1 MTIAKKRGTD
11 DDTLRE
17 WTFDDD
23 LPDEYVMKGHKPAKQ
38 RGNVVDIETR
48 EPVKT
53 VVNKTA
59 YTNAF
64 ALGCRDRLRPHHAYS
79 WSHGWRHRNNGEL
92 WTDDPEGLTLLAE
105 LSEMIGTNKKLM
117 PSQVRG
123 ILQAHLHRPDG
134 WDSHHHEIALPDHRI
149 YNLDTGE
156 VRDAQADDQHTRRL
170 DAVPVKGPHPNWD
183 KVLNHICRDDTE
195 KLWLQTWCGYCLT
208 GHVDPRHWFV
218 FLSGP
223 GNGGKSTLLTAITR
237 IAGSYHR
244 GLPADAFTGDRH
256 LEWLARLDGA
266 RFGTILELPAT
277 AWRKIEVL
285 KGLVA
290 GDPMTANFMRRNSFD
305 FKPVIKIMIAGNT
318 RPRLPGGDSGL
329 RRRMVNIHVP
339 EVTTPNPISPHGSIK
354 NSQPSPHGR
363 CKAHGSTSPTDYP
376 TSPTGGPKKPDSTST
391 TKTRWATGSTPAS
404 PSRRTDSPR
413 QQNSAKPTRKTPD
426 TNSDRSHRSRVRSA
440 TAASSSLA
448 SLNDT
453 KAKPYEASPASNW
466 STMTSDRVTVV
477 TVSTLVSRYTTR
489 GRAHARETGIR
500 KQALEPL
507 QP

>member
-1 MTIAKKRGTD
+1 MAKKRGTD

-339 EVTTPNPISPHGSIK
+339 EVTNPEPNLTTRLHQELPAITAWALQGARLYVT
-354 NSQPSPHGR
+354 NGL
-363 CKAHGSTSPTDYP
+363 
-376 TSPTGGPKKPDSTST
+376 PDIPD
-391 TKTRWATGSTPAS
+391 RWAEETRQYLDDEDEMGDWINTRIAITTNGFTPSTELREAYEKDTGHKLGSVTPITSALRNRGIVIAS
-404 PSRRTDSPR
+404 
-413 QQNSAKPTRKTPD
+413 KPQRHKGET
-426 TNSDRSHRSRVRSA
+426 VRGV
-440 TAASSSLA
+440 TGVELVN
-448 SLNDT
+448 NDF
-453 KAKPYEASPASNW
+453 
-466 STMTSDRVTVV
+466 
-477 TVSTLVSRYTTR
+477 
-489 GRAHARETGIR
+489 
-500 KQALEPL
+500 
-507 QP
+507 

>member
-1 MTIAKKRGTD
+1 MAEKRGTD

-117 PSQVRG
+117 PSASPGDPASPSAPARRLGQP
-123 ILQAHLHRPDG
+123 A
-134 WDSHHHEIALPDHRI
+134 SHEIALPDHRI

-156 VRDAQADDQHTRRL
+156 VRDAQAPTTSHTRRL
-170 DAVPVKGPHPNWD
+170 GAVPVKGPH
-183 KVLNHICRDDTE
+183 LNMGQSASTTSAETTPRNCGCRLGAVTASPDTS
-195 KLWLQTWCGYCLT
+195 TRGIGSCSYPDPATAARARCSPPSPASPVATTAAYPPTRSPATGTSNGSPGST
-208 GHVDPRHWFV
+208 GHASEP
-218 FLSGP
+218 SSNYP
-223 GNGGKSTLLTAITR
+223 
-237 IAGSYHR
+237 
-244 GLPADAFTGDRH
+244 P
-256 LEWLARLDGA
+256 
-266 RFGTILELPAT
+266 T

-305 FKPVIKIMIAGNT
+305 FKPVIKLMIAGNT

-339 EVTTPNPISPHGSIK
+339 EVTETDRDPILTDTARRQELPAITAWAAA
-354 NSQPSPHGR
+354 
-363 CKAHGSTSPTDYP
+363 KAHGIYVTN
-376 TSPTGGPKKPDSTST
+376 GLPDIPD
-391 TKTRWATGSTPAS
+391 RWAEETRQYLDDEDEMGQWINTRIAITTNGFTPSTQLREAYEKDTGHQTQIGH
-404 PSRRTDSPR
+404 TDHKRAP
-413 QQNSAKPTRKTPD
+413 QPW
-426 TNSDRSHRSRVRSA
+426 HR
-440 TAASSSLA
+440 
-448 SLNDT
+448 
-453 KAKPYEASPASNW
+453 
-466 STMTSDRVTVV
+466 
-477 TVSTLVSRYTTR
+477 
-489 GRAHARETGIR
+489 HH
-500 KQALEPL
+500 
-507 QP
+507 